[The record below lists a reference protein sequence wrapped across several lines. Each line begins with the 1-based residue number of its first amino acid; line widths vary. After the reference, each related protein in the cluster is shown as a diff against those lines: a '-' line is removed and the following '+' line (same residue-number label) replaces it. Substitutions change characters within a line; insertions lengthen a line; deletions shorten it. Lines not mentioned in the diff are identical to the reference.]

1 MHQLS
6 VVLCVVVIAIASASY
21 YPQQAP
27 AYHPYPRQ
35 HPVPTPGHTVSKYIL
50 STFQKFQLAS
60 ALFLFKFGVKLLLAK
75 SLGFYYLLTAN
86 ICIIAKN
93 LWQCTV

>member
-21 YPQQAP
+21 YPQPAP
-27 AYHPYPRQ
+27 AYHP
-35 HPVPTPGHTVSKYIL
+35 HIPVPTPGHTVSKYIL